1 MDTKSE
7 ATKHRMSGI
16 GRNPPPSPP
25 RTGTSRPGH
34 IRIIIKKIG

>member
-25 RTGTSRPGH
+25 EQEHLGQV
-34 IRIIIKKIG
+34 I